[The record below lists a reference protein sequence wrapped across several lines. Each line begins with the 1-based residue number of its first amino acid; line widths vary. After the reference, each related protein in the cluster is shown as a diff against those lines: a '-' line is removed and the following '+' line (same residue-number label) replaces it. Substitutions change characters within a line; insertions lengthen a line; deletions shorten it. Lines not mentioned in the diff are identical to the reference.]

1 MSSMLP
7 CQSQEF
13 LTLKRD
19 WKPRDYLISSLPSSC
34 FLCPELCPSFIVY
47 LFYEHIHALALVC
60 MHVCACM
67 CKHTHTHV
75 HLLSAFTFSFFSL
88 WFSHFH
94 IEFCVADTLTPFAH
108 KTWRVFQKAQ
118 APKSSELLSL
128 GQRGQPSLCFNSHFL
143 KTLTAKGQQMG
154 LMSRGC
160 SVKSAGSWEGELAS
174 LLGTSPC
181 LL

>member
-67 CKHTHTHV
+67 CKHTHTH
-75 HLLSAFTFSFFSL
+75 TYIFSL
-88 WFSHFH
+88 LLLFPFFLFGFPISTLSSVWQTRWLHLH
-94 IEFCVADTLTPFAH
+94 IKHEGSFRRHRHLRAQNSSASVSVVNHLCVLTVIFW
-108 KTWRVFQKAQ
+108 KLSQ
-118 APKSSELLSL
+118 PK
-128 GQRGQPSLCFNSHFL
+128 G
-143 KTLTAKGQQMG
+143 
-154 LMSRGC
+154 SRW
-160 SVKSAGSWEGELAS
+160 V
-174 LLGTSPC
+174 
-181 LL
+181 